1 MKGKDICNILKAIRI
16 DIAEKYKLQYN
27 PTECTHKGDCAGTCP
42 HCDEEVR
49 DLQRQLD
56 EKGITN
62 IQLNEMISSQLGHFQ
77 QEDNDES
84 DETMC
89 LQGDVTSDHIIN
101 LDGMPSMP
109 PTEKMVMGKPAG
121 PLYTKKKVFFKECP
135 IAGWKFH
142 EPDEW
147 WDDAEE
153 GDSLVLIR
161 EPKNKHDRHAI
172 AVAVVR
178 DYDYYLRE
186 HDPLQIIGYVPRTEN
201 EMIAKMMDMG
211 WKDAFTAELT
221 TIKDHGSPDSR
232 LRMTLYIQSKDEFE
246 DMEEDALFAM
256 KMNEEDFEGIKDQLF
271 EKGFVH
277 FRWGGFPP
285 WEHELP
291 ETGHQVIL
299 FYQDVEKTQLY
310 RMKVIAT
317 SDDAAYFLENPE
329 EELDIVD
336 DCYPFILT
344 NIHGPISIEN
354 DELSFMDEEEFSI
367 HQPNGKLSWELKEK
381 FEELFEQYN

>member
-16 DIAEKYKLQYN
+16 DIAEKYRLEYN

-42 HCDEEVR
+42 RCDEEVR

-62 IQLNEMISSQLGHFQ
+62 IQLNEMISSQIGHLQ
-77 QEDNDES
+77 QEDNSES
-84 DETMC
+84 DETTC
-89 LQGDVTSDHIIN
+89 LQGDVTSDYISN
-101 LDGMPSMP
+101 LDGMPSTH
-109 PTEKMVMGKPAG
+109 PTGKNLMKKNVG

-153 GDSLVLIR
+153 GDNLVLIR
-161 EPKNKHDRHAI
+161 EPGNKYDRNAI
-172 AVAVVR
+172 AVAFTR
-178 DYDYYLRE
+178 EYDSNLGKY
-186 HDPLQIIGYVPRTEN
+186 DPLQIIGYVPRTEN
-201 EMIAKMMDMG
+201 EMMAKMMDMG
-211 WKDAFTAELT
+211 WEDAFTAELT
-221 TIKDHGSPDSR
+221 TIKSHGSPDSR

-246 DMEEDALFAM
+246 NQEKDCLFAM
-256 KMNEEDFEGIKDQLF
+256 KMNEETFESIQDQLF

-291 ETGHQVIL
+291 EAGHQVIL
-299 FYQDVEKTQLY
+299 FYQDEVKTQLY
-310 RMKVIAT
+310 RMKVIAV

-336 DCYPFILT
+336 DCCPYILT

-354 DELSFMDEEEFSI
+354 DALSFMDDEEFSI
-367 HQPNGKLSWELKEK
+367 HQPNGKLSLELKER
-381 FEELFEQYN
+381 FNELFERDK